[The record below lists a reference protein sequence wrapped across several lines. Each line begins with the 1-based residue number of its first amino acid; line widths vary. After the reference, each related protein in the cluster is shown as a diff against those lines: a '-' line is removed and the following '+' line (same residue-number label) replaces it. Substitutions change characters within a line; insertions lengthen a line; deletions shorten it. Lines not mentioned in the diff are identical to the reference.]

1 MIGEP
6 RQFFNIFQ
14 TTRSKMT
21 NFFSKSFFA
30 CVAMFCFASAAFAQ
44 STTTGGINGKVI
56 DPQGAVVNGASI
68 TVTNIGKN
76 ISTTVTSANDGAF
89 RVTNLEPGNY
99 RVETTATGFGKHT
112 AEVVVEVGALTP
124 LDVNLSVGGVGGEVT
139 ITAEAPV
146 INNNDSTNATG
157 VNQTSINELPING
170 RRASTFVL
178 LTPGATPD
186 GGFGLISFRGISGL
200 LNNSTVDG
208 GDDNQAFFS
217 EARGRTRI
225 SSSISADAIREFQVN
240 TSNYSAEFGRAAGGV
255 VNTVTKSGT
264 NEFHGSAFWFY
275 RNNKQGARN
284 PLIFPSATIPDGKP
298 KDVRHQYGG
307 SIGGPI
313 AKDKLF
319 FFFSFDQQ
327 KRDFPASAQPG
338 NASFLNPIT
347 VSAPANCA
355 ASNLTAG
362 QTLFC
367 RGVTQ
372 TQTNNAIAY
381 LTNLTGFVPR
391 KGDQTLILPKID
403 WVINDKHTF
412 TAVYNRL
419 RWNSPAGV
427 QTAAT
432 VTRGRTSFGS
442 DIVDLDSYNFRLNSS
457 FSPTFLN
464 EARVQY
470 SRDLE
475 QQIADTPDASEP
487 TTGGGFPPTA
497 AIGGSGGITIG
508 KPDFLNR
515 NGYPDEKRWQFA
527 DSITL
532 TRGKSTIKFGGDV
545 SQVNDKL
552 ANLFTESG
560 AFTYSNIQNWITDFA
575 LGNTKNYTEF
585 VQGFGPLEFKFRT
598 RDYAFFYQ
606 HDIRLDQNVTVNFGL
621 RYEYQQMPEP
631 QIPNSAAPLTATFP
645 KDKNNFGPRIGFA
658 WSFGEES
665 ENVIRAGYGTFYG
678 RITNSAI
685 SNAITNTGV
694 AAGQRTLRVTT
705 ATGPFYPNVLSAFTG
720 SLRPDIIMFAPDMEN
735 PRIHQMDV
743 IYERQIGRNTVIS
756 FTGMASYGQ
765 YLPYFVDTNVRQDR
779 TATYTFAGGP
789 LDGQTVTV
797 PIFVTPRPNANFGGM
812 TEIRST
818 VSSEYYGFVA
828 QFNRRLTNG
837 IQFQTSYT
845 FSSARDNGQN
855 SQTFTTRNS
864 PLNPFDLNDEW
875 SRSNYDLPHRFVGS
889 VVYAPSNLFGLG
901 GSDGLGRAIFG
912 GWTIAPIVTVQSGFT
927 YSGTTT
933 SSINVSQWVTPCG
946 ASSCAQVSGSGL
958 LGVGGSN
965 RIPGIERNAF
975 RSPKIINVDLR
986 LSRRIR
992 FTENMNLEFLAEAF
1006 NLFNRFQ
1013 GTSVNSTMYT
1023 LSGSTLNFSS
1033 TFGSITAAGNSIFR
1047 ERQIQFAARFNF

>member
-1 MIGEP
+1 
-6 RQFFNIFQ
+6 
-14 TTRSKMT
+14 MT

-30 CVAMFCFASAAFAQ
+30 IIAMITLAAAAFAQ
-44 STTTGGINGKVI
+44 STTTGGINGKVV

-76 ISTTVTSANDGAF
+76 TTTTVTSANDGVF

-99 RVETTATGFGKHT
+99 RVETNATGFGKHT

-124 LDVNLSVGGVGGEVT
+124 LDVNLAVGGVGGEVT
-139 ITAEAPV
+139 VTAEAPV
-146 INNNDSTNATG
+146 INNNDASNATG

-170 RRASTFVL
+170 RRAATFAL
-178 LTPGATPD
+178 LTPGVTPD
-186 GGFGLISFRGISGL
+186 GGFGLVSFRGISGL

-225 SSSISADAIREFQVN
+225 SSSISASAIREFQVN

-255 VNTVTKSGT
+255 VNAVTKSGT

-275 RNNKQGARN
+275 RNNKYGARN

-307 SIGGPI
+307 TIGGPI
-313 AKDKLF
+313 VKDRLF

-347 VSAPANCA
+347 VTTIPLLGTGRTCA
-355 ASNLTAG
+355 TLTAG
-362 QTLFC
+362 TTITPAFTPGEILFC
-367 RGVTQ
+367 RGITQ
-372 TQTNNAIAY
+372 TQTNAAIAY
-381 LTNLTGFVPR
+381 LTNRTGFVPR

-403 WVINDKHTF
+403 WVINNKHTL
-412 TAVYNRL
+412 TGVYNRL
-419 RWNSPAGV
+419 RWDSPAGV

-432 VTRGRTSFGS
+432 VTNGRTSFGS
-442 DIVDLDSYNFRLNSS
+442 DLVSLDSYNFRLNSS

-475 QQIADTPDASEP
+475 QQIAETPESDELLGADGYSP
-487 TTGGGFPPTA
+487 SAG
-497 AIGGSGGITIG
+497 IGGSGGISIG
-508 KPDFLNR
+508 KPNFLNR
-515 NGYPDEKRWQFA
+515 NAYPDEKRWQFA
-527 DSITL
+527 DSVTL

-545 SQVNDKL
+545 SQVSDKL
-552 ANLFTESG
+552 GNLFTESG
-560 AFTYSNIQNWITDFA
+560 NFTYANIQNWITDFTTA
-575 LGNTKNYTEF
+575 TDGNPATVSRNYTQF
-585 VQGFGPLEFKFRT
+585 QQGFGPTEFLFKT

-606 HDIRLDQNVTVNFGL
+606 HDIRLDANVTVNFGL
-621 RYEYQQMPEP
+621 RYEYQHMPEP
-631 QIPNSAAPLTATFP
+631 QIPNPALPLSSRFP
-645 KDKNNFGPRIGFA
+645 KDKDNFGPRIGFA
-658 WSFGEES
+658 WSFGDES

-678 RITNSAI
+678 RITNSAL

-694 AAGQRTLRVTT
+694 AAGQRQFTVS
-705 ATGPFYPNVLSAFTG
+705 ATGANAPAYPNTFTSFPG
-720 SLRPDIIMFAPDMEN
+720 TASTFGGDVIVFDSEMQN

-743 IYERQIGRNTVIS
+743 IYERQIGKNTVIS

-765 YLPYFVDTNVRQDR
+765 YLPFFVDTNVKSTGTR
-779 TATYTFAGGP
+779 TYTFSGGP
-789 LDGQTVTV
+789 LDGQSTVV
-797 PIFVTPRPNANFGGM
+797 PIYTGPRPNTAFGGI

-828 QFNRRLTNG
+828 QVNRRLTNG
-837 IQFQTSYT
+837 IQFQASYT

-864 PLNPFDLNDEW
+864 PLDPGNLPAEW
-875 SRSNYDLPHRFVGS
+875 SRSNYDLPHRFIAS
-889 VVYAPSNLFGLG
+889 MVYAPDNLFGLG
-901 GSDGLGRAIFG
+901 GSDGFGRAIFG
-912 GWTIAPIVTVQSGFT
+912 GWTIAPIFTAQSGFT
-927 YSGTTT
+927 YSGVTT
-933 SSINVSQWVTPCG
+933 SSISG
-946 ASSCAQVSGSGL
+946 AQVSGSGL

-965 RIPGIERNAF
+965 RVPGLERNAF
-975 RSPKIINVDLR
+975 RSPKIINLDIR

-992 FTENMNLEFLAEAF
+992 FTETMNLEFLAEAF
-1006 NLFNRFQ
+1006 NVFNRFHT
-1013 GTSVNSTMYT
+1013 TSVNTTFYNLAT
-1023 LSGSTLNFSS
+1023 GSTTQLNYNA
-1033 TFGSITAAGNSIFR
+1033 TFATPTAAGNSLYR
-1047 ERQIQFAARFNF
+1047 ERQLQFAARFQF